1 MIGEDSMEAVCHVGD
16 DAVQR
21 LHSLGLVPNDIY
33 TPLGK
38 ASAEARLATE
48 LDSPGMA
55 GYTFWSRCNRFFRE
69 QMQEKAGWGYSNS
82 QQILRCLHPSEDFA
96 ITAVSASGP
105 VGDENASWS
114 GAIRTKNPKGPAVAR
129 LVQRNEEQLAL
140 FSVPGL
146 RAEAPDVSEL
156 PTWFLLYKS
165 TKEGLSFELSM
176 PVQMHGKYVD
186 TWRERIILP
195 DNPFRG
201 PEFDIKRLDEV
212 VEDVAV
218 EVPVEF
224 KGAI

>member
-1 MIGEDSMEAVCHVGD
+1 MEAVCHVGD

-21 LHSLGLVPNDIY
+21 LHALGLVPEDIY
-33 TPLGK
+33 TPLSR
-38 ASAEARLATE
+38 ASAEARLSTE

-69 QMQEKAGWGYSNS
+69 QMMQEQRGWTYSNS
-82 QQILRCLHPSEDFA
+82 QQILRCIHPSGRFA
-96 ITAVSASGP
+96 VTAVSASGA
-105 VGDENASWS
+105 VGNEKASWS
-114 GAIRTKNPKGPAVAR
+114 GDIRTKNPKGPAVAR
-129 LVQRNEEQLAL
+129 LVQRNGEQLPL
-140 FSVPGL
+140 FDIPGQ
-146 RAEAPDVSEL
+146 RIEIPDVTEV

-165 TKEGLSFELSM
+165 DKEGLSFELSM
-176 PVQMHGKYVD
+176 PVNMHGKYVD

-201 PEFDIKRLDEV
+201 PEFDIKRLDET

-218 EVPVEF
+218 DVPVEF

>member
-1 MIGEDSMEAVCHVGD
+1 MEAVCHFGD

-21 LHSLGLVPNDIY
+21 LYTLGLVPDDIY
-33 TPLGK
+33 TPLSR
-38 ASAEARLATE
+38 ASAEARLSTE

-69 QMQEKAGWGYSNS
+69 QMMQEQRGWTYSNS
-82 QQILRCLHPSEDFA
+82 QQILRCIHPTGRFA
-96 ITAVSASGP
+96 VTAVSASGE
-105 VGDENASWS
+105 VGNEKASWS
-114 GAIRTKNPKGPAVAR
+114 GDIRTKNPKGPAVAR
-129 LVQRNEEQLAL
+129 LVQRNGEQLPL
-140 FSVPGL
+140 FDIPGQ
-146 RAEAPDVSEL
+146 RVEIPDISEV

-165 TKEGLSFELSM
+165 DREGLSFELSM
-176 PVQMHGKYVD
+176 PVNMHGKYVD

-201 PEFDIKRLDEV
+201 PEFDIKRLDET

-218 EVPVEF
+218 DVPVEF

>member
-1 MIGEDSMEAVCHVGD
+1 MIGEDSMEAVCHVGV
-16 DAVQR
+16 DALQR
-21 LHSLGLVPNDIY
+21 LLALGLEPEDVY

-69 QMQEKAGWGYSNS
+69 RMQSKAGWGYSNA
-82 QQILRCLHPSEDFA
+82 QQILRCVHPSQKFA

-114 GAIRTKNPKGPAVAR
+114 GAIRTKNPKGPAMAR
-129 LVQRNEEQLAL
+129 LVQRNGEQLEL
-140 FSVPGL
+140 FHIPGQ
-146 RAEAPDVSEL
+146 RAEVPDVSEM

-176 PVQMHGKYVD
+176 PVEMHGKYVD
-186 TWRERIILP
+186 TWRERIIFP
-195 DNPFRG
+195 DDPFRG

-212 VEDVAV
+212 AEEVAV